1 MGALPRF
8 LARAAICCTWFA
20 LGSPAG
26 AQDLEARLLQ
36 WDRCVERQFRD
47 ATGNSVEDQLALEF
61 AFGMCR
67 TAERAAIAG
76 SGKDYATAT
85 RMMSEAKAAI
95 RRRLLDQP

>member
-1 MGALPRF
+1 
-8 LARAAICCTWFA
+8 
-20 LGSPAG
+20 
-26 AQDLEARLLQ
+26 
-36 WDRCVERQFRD
+36 
-47 ATGNSVEDQLALEF
+47 
-61 AFGMCR
+61 MCR